1 MTQSSTDD
9 SDRKEAAK
17 FYSKWMNGGNKDE
30 NWDEVCLQ
38 WCKQQSAA
46 RKDQKDPNC
55 SMLCFRSPTTTT
67 AQDTNQL
74 SDEKSWNPLK
84 GYSVLVVNG
93 KEGCVSHIDEM
104 KHAKESESMN
114 EKSATAPTK
123 YTIDLGNIWSEA
135 GVGVKYVFD
144 KKVVPMY
151 NSTVEQASEWTK
163 GPEAAQMKEYVKEK
177 TDVLYKQVFRTAPPS
192 TIKPED
198 EKK

>member
-1 MTQSSTDD
+1 MAYKTEREISFFLFSLFLFKELIMTQSSTDD

-93 KEGCVSHIDEM
+93 KEGCVSHIDG
-104 KHAKESESMN
+104 KNNK
-114 EKSATAPTK
+114 
-123 YTIDLGNIWSEA
+123 
-135 GVGVKYVFD
+135 
-144 KKVVPMY
+144 
-151 NSTVEQASEWTK
+151 
-163 GPEAAQMKEYVKEK
+163 
-177 TDVLYKQVFRTAPPS
+177 
-192 TIKPED
+192 
-198 EKK
+198 